1 MGSPQD
7 PQAFEAAT
15 DAAAAQGSSPIGQIC
30 ELCQG
35 NWIKIRYEYED
46 GTGVPGANYV
56 LQTVT
61 ADGTPTGNIIAEGKT
76 DENGDAHVPLPDEHT
91 EVEFYFHDDPEGD
104 PYEDPE
110 AAKPLEEPEAG
121 FWDRLWRTIS
131 DSADWIWGVLKGD
144 FEEDPATSQI
154 IGRMILTMI
163 PGIDQLADVQD
174 VVNVLYRLIWR
185 REWDVTMHWI
195 LLLITL
201 IGLIPVLGS
210 LAKGLLKLVIKKAGD
225 ISALQALYGIFNF
238 FKKGN
243 AHRWTRDLATGLT
256 GKHLDTA
263 LGLLDDMLTR
273 VVSYMTRSRGWLSWG
288 WNRIIDDGLA
298 RVGAFRSVYPAKLR
312 AAAADLQK
320 RLLDTLA
327 VGMTRIQREAT
338 KNAAPHVVRQE
349 KVAPPARTLS
359 NRAAYMGN
367 TPGKNS
373 RTGNEMRERMRQE
386 GTLRENEFGQDE
398 FFSEE
403 TGRWYLV
410 DSPDTHMG
418 HHPEDAVDW
427 WNREGYEHGSKSQP
441 VRDWMLD
448 PNNYRFEY
456 GPSNSARG
464 GATPSRY
471 RAPL

>member
-1 MGSPQD
+1 
-7 PQAFEAAT
+7 
-15 DAAAAQGSSPIGQIC
+15 
-30 ELCQG
+30 
-35 NWIKIRYEYED
+35 
-46 GTGVPGANYV
+46 
-56 LQTVT
+56 
-61 ADGTPTGNIIAEGKT
+61 
-76 DENGDAHVPLPDEHT
+76 
-91 EVEFYFHDDPEGD
+91 
-104 PYEDPE
+104 
-110 AAKPLEEPEAG
+110 
-121 FWDRLWRTIS
+121 
-131 DSADWIWGVLKGD
+131 
-144 FEEDPATSQI
+144 
-154 IGRMILTMI
+154 
-163 PGIDQLADVQD
+163 
-174 VVNVLYRLIWR
+174 
-185 REWDVTMHWI
+185 
-195 LLLITL
+195 
-201 IGLIPVLGS
+201 
-210 LAKGLLKLVIKKAGD
+210 
-225 ISALQALYGIFNF
+225 
-238 FKKGN
+238 
-243 AHRWTRDLATGLT
+243 
-256 GKHLDTA
+256 
-263 LGLLDDMLTR
+263 MLTR

-312 AAAADLQK
+312 GAAADLQK

-327 VGMTRIQREAT
+327 VGMTRIQRKAT

-410 DSPDTHMG
+410 DSPDTHTG

-471 RAPL
+471 RAAL

>member
-243 AHRWTRDLATGLT
+243 AHRWTRDLATNLT

-273 VVSYMTRSRGWLSWG
+273 VVSYMTRSKGWLSWG

-312 AAAADLQK
+312 AAAADLQR

-327 VGMTRIQREAT
+327 VGMTRIQRKAT

-349 KVAPPARTLS
+349 RVAPPTRLKQLDVERRCRTGVAVPAAR
-359 NRAAYMGN
+359 
-367 TPGKNS
+367 PGKS
-373 RTGNEMRERMRQE
+373 AKSLTARICL
-386 GTLRENEFGQDE
+386 LRFVTR
-398 FFSEE
+398 SVHAHA
-403 TGRWYLV
+403 L
-410 DSPDTHMG
+410 G
-418 HHPEDAVDW
+418 H
-427 WNREGYEHGSKSQP
+427 
-441 VRDWMLD
+441 
-448 PNNYRFEY
+448 
-456 GPSNSARG
+456 
-464 GATPSRY
+464 
-471 RAPL
+471 PLA